1 MEKLYGV
8 IGDPIAHSMSPL
20 MHTAAFNHLG
30 LLARYMAFHVTSER
44 LPSAIEG
51 MRGLGISG
59 LNVTIPHKVSIMNLL
74 DEIDPLALKI
84 GAVNTVVNEN
94 GKLIGYNTDGIGY
107 VNGLKELLKER
118 NIKSQSILI
127 IGAGGAARAIY
138 FSLLTDGVQ
147 RVDIANRTVQNAQNL
162 IDSQPSS
169 CSKAL
174 SLTVAEDE
182 LGSYDIVINTT
193 SIGMHPRTN
202 DVPIQLGN
210 LRNGAV
216 VSDIIYNPLET
227 KWLNDAKELGAI
239 TQNGVDMFVFQGALS
254 FEKWTGIYPDIEYM
268 RRVVLTKLGGV
279 Y

>member
-20 MHTAAFNHLG
+20 MHTTAFNHLG
-30 LLARYMAFHVTSER
+30 LMARYMAFHVTSER
-44 LPSAIEG
+44 LPSAVEG

-74 DEIDPLALKI
+74 DEIDPLALQI

-94 GKLIGYNTDGIGY
+94 GKLVGYNTDGIGY
-107 VNGLKELLKER
+107 VNGLKELLQEK
-118 NIKSQSILI
+118 NIGTQSILI

-138 FSLLTDGVQ
+138 FSLLAEGVQ
-147 RVDIANRTVQNAQNL
+147 RVDIANRTVPNAQKL
-162 IDSQPSS
+162 IESQSS
-169 CSKAL
+169 TSSRAL

-182 LGSYDIVINTT
+182 LDTYDIVINTT
-193 SIGMHPRTN
+193 SIGMHPRMN
-202 DVPIQLGN
+202 DVPIHLRN
-210 LRNGAV
+210 LRNGTV

-227 KWLNDAKELGAI
+227 KWLTDAKGLGAI

-254 FEKWTGIYPDIEYM
+254 FEKWTGIYPDIEIM
-268 RRVVLTKLGGV
+268 RNVVITKLGGV